1 MCMCLGFTKLSYAQS
16 LVVTAS
22 QTNAT
27 TNDIIT
33 FYATFY
39 DQNSGC
45 VDDGSVNWNFGTN
58 AIIIDGAGSG
68 MVQVRYTSAGTRRVF
83 ANVNV
88 NCNGGRPSR
97 LGSTVT
103 VNITLPLITISGTI
117 TNTNT
122 GAGISNVAIS
132 AGSNYAT
139 SDINGNYTLEVPNGW
154 SGTVTPSYSCGTFSP
169 NSIYLNPVSSN
180 LTNINFTT
188 QLNNYVL
195 SGVLT
200 NGCGTP
206 IPNVEITGQPSS
218 VFTDGQGRYTVNLSC
233 GWGGAITPI
242 HPTYTFPNLIIDFL
256 SANRVADFSATINQ
270 PPTPQIIQGDCSL
283 ICIANFGC
291 VAATNLVIGEQ
302 YRVTYSYNNSLSS
315 YILDATSNSMRIGS
329 CPTRGARVC
338 IAWICA
344 PENSACHTY

>member
-1 MCMCLGFTKLSYAQS
+1 MHLGFTSLSSAQS

-22 QTNAT
+22 QTNAM

-39 DQNSGC
+39 NQNSDC

-68 MVQVRYTSAGTRRVF
+68 MVQVRYTSAGTRRVS

-103 VNITLPLITISGTI
+103 VNITLPPISISGTI

-154 SGTVTPSYSCGTFSP
+154 SGTVTPSSYGCGTFSP
-169 NSIYLNPVSSN
+169 NSIYLNAVSSN

-206 IPNVEITGQPSS
+206 IPNVEITGLPSS
-218 VFTDGQGRYTVNLSC
+218 VFTDGQGRYTVNLPC
-233 GWGGAITPI
+233 GWGGAITPT
-242 HPTYTFPNLIIDFL
+242 HPTYTFPTLVIDFL

-270 PPTPQIIQGDCSL
+270 PPTPQINVTDCFPP
-283 ICIANFGC
+283 CIAAFGC
-291 VAATNLVIGEQ
+291 VVATNLVIGEQ
-302 YRVTYSYNNSLSS
+302 YRVTYSYNNNISS
-315 YILDATSNSMRIGS
+315 FTLDANNNTMRIGG

-338 IAWICA
+338 IAWICT